1 MKDSVIPITLI
12 EYAYRHRALDIL
24 QLYWLLQDKEFLL
37 DHTTKKQ
44 LVKKLK
50 ISETTLSR
58 RIVKLKRLHFIQ
70 RSAKENYYQITPP
83 SHILSK
89 KELKRKGKL
98 LWDKR
103 YRIHDFKIIT
113 ITALL
118 YQQAFIREVQQHDT
132 TRFRQYRQ
140 RFYTKEKKQGW
151 VLRKHAFK
159 IPVNYFTS
167 YLGISLT
174 QYYRY
179 REQARKCNILSFQRN
194 YKPLFMIKEKAEAI
208 KEYDKKTPFF
218 IQKDGTQ
225 YIQEKT
231 TTNFNLIISL

>member
-37 DHTTKKQ
+37 DQTTKKQ

-70 RSAKENYYQITPP
+70 RSAKENYYQITPV

-118 YQQAFIREVQQHDT
+118 YQQAFIREVQQ
-132 TRFRQYRQ
+132 REPEKFPKYRQ
-140 RFYTKEKKQGW
+140 RHYTKNEKQCW

-179 REQARKCNILSFQRN
+179 RKQALKCNILSFQAN
-194 YKPLFMIKEKAEAI
+194 YKPLSLSPEKAQVLKA
-208 KEYDKKTPFF
+208 YDPKTPFF